1 MPQRKIKVGTWID
14 ARRVR
19 IVKNGRKHEI
29 QIDTEPKPRKK
40 RRNISQGYIK
50 GGVFHPIRAA
60 SDYSRTRAG
69 ESKHWVATKRK
80 KPAYL
85 LKKKKATTKKKAT
98 AKRRR

>member
-29 QIDTEPKPRKK
+29 QIDKLVPIRKRKRKTTKAKK
-40 RRNISQGYIK
+40 R
-50 GGVFHPIRAA
+50 
-60 SDYSRTRAG
+60 
-69 ESKHWVATKRK
+69 KR
-80 KPAYL
+80 
-85 LKKKKATTKKKAT
+85 AT